1 MKPPFDIAADLDTP
15 VSAFLKLKP
24 LGARFLLES
33 VERGEQ
39 VARFSFLG
47 LGSVL
52 DLHLDPQVLNL
63 NGNNAFRTFRPRR
76 GAGRVAGGITR
87 CAGIIPPGG

>member
-1 MKPPFDIAADLDTP
+1 MEAPFDIAADLDTP

-47 LGSVL
+47 MSDGPA
-52 DLHLDPQVLNL
+52 LHFAP
-63 NGNNAFRTFRPRR
+63 ARATA
-76 GAGRVAGGITR
+76 GAAQRESIWQTHFDRVAGGPEVH
-87 CAGIIPPGG
+87 AGVAPPG